1 MKLIQETCEAFVK
14 RLASKEPVPGGG
26 GAAAL
31 VGSLGIA
38 LADMVGSLTVG
49 KKKYA
54 DVQGEILLLKAE
66 AERLEQRLLMLVEK
80 DAEAFEPLS
89 RAYGLPKETESEKK
103 YKAIV
108 METALKTACDVPI
121 EIMEC
126 VCKAIEL
133 TFAMSKIGTVI
144 AISDAGCAAACLR
157 GALTSASLNVFINT
171 GVMQDRVRAGMLE
184 QHAQEMLSQY
194 IPLCD
199 EIFESVLSRVK
210 A

>member
-1 MKLIQETCEAFVK
+1 MLTKESCETFIDL
-14 RLASKEPVPGGG
+14 LASKEPVPGGG

-31 VGSLGIA
+31 VGSLGTA

-54 DVQGEILLLKAE
+54 DVQDEVLRLKVE
-66 AERLEQRLLMLVEK
+66 AGKLEQQLLALVEK

-89 RAYGLPKETESEKK
+89 RAYGLPKETEAERS
-103 YKAIV
+103 YKSMV
-108 METALKTACDVPI
+108 MEAALKTACDVPI

-126 VCKAIEL
+126 VCKAIDL
-133 TFAMSKIGTVI
+133 TAAMSKIGTAI

-171 GVMQDRVRAGMLE
+171 GSMEDRARAGMLE
-184 QHAQEMLSQY
+184 KYAQEMLDKY
-194 IPLCD
+194 VPMCD
-199 EIFESVLSRVK
+199 EIFESVLARVK
-210 A
+210 K